1 MQNNN
6 TRDEGIINIEGYIY
20 RVSAKDVATQIK
32 ISKGDYLILKLYKE
46 KKKKPFATIIHCMIG
61 QAAKCWLEKHTER
74 MEELESQAAVLEHIV
89 KLYYQRY
96 GPLRVI
102 RRQQQP

>member
-61 QAAKCWLEKHTER
+61 QAAKCWAEDHASKIR
-74 MEELESQAAVLEHIV
+74 ELEEWVEKWRYTTS
-89 KLYYQRY
+89 LYYEKY
-96 GPLRVI
+96 GPLRMPKP
-102 RRQQQP
+102 QQQP